1 MKLVKTIL
9 GFMDRLNTDHVG
21 AFAAQAAY
29 FILLSFIPFLMLL
42 LTMVQYTPIT
52 QDVVT
57 NVLLRIV
64 PGTGDFRKF
73 LLNII
78 REVYGKSTAVVPI
91 SAIFTLWSAGKGV
104 QALTNGVNAIYH
116 VKETRNY
123 LVMRVRSAVYTL
135 VFIFAIIGSLLLL
148 VFGNTIQK
156 MLTKYIPMLSRI
168 TAYIIGMRTGIS
180 VLVLIVIFLMVYK
193 FLPNR
198 KARIRSQI
206 PGAVVSAVAWSLF
219 SLCFSIYLD
228 VYDGFSNMYGS
239 LTTVILILL
248 WMYFCM
254 FIMLI
259 GAEINAYFEEK
270 FREVHQMAS
279 EKIRMEYRELLSG
292 FRDGKEDAEKETE
305 DSAQPENLKIEDLKV
320 KEKA

>member
-1 MKLVKTIL
+1 MKYIKTIY
-9 GFMDRLNTDHVG
+9 GFMNRLNTDHVG

-42 LTMVQYTPIT
+42 LTLVQYTPVT

-64 PGTGDFRKF
+64 PESGDFRKF

-91 SAIFTLWSAGKGV
+91 SGIFTLWSAGKGV

-116 VKETRNY
+116 VEETRNY
-123 LVMRVRSAVYTL
+123 LVMRVRSAFYTL
-135 VFIFAIIGSLLLL
+135 LFIFAVIGSLLLL

-156 MLTKYIPMLSRI
+156 MLTKYIPVLAKV

-180 VLVLIVIFLMVYK
+180 LLILVVIFLMIYR

-198 KARIRSQI
+198 KASVKNQI
-206 PGAVVSAVAWSLF
+206 PGAIVSAVAWSLF
-219 SLCFSIYLD
+219 SLCFSVYLD

-239 LTTVILILL
+239 LTTIVLILL
-248 WMYFCM
+248 WLYFCM
-254 FIMLI
+254 FIVLI

-270 FREVHQMAS
+270 ILQVHQMAS
-279 EKIRMEYRELLSG
+279 EKIRTEYREFIEG
-292 FRDGKEDAEKETE
+292 FRENREEEEEKKETE
-305 DSAQPENLKIEDLKV
+305 HQEEQK
-320 KEKA
+320 KA